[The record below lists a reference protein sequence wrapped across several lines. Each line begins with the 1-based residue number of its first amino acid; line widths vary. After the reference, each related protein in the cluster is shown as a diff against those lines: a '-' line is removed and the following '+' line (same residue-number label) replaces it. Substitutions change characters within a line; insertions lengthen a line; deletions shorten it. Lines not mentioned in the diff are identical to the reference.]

1 MNRYPWLDEAL
12 LALPGCEKDFKE
24 EWGWHRYQ
32 VGGKLFAATCAPG
45 PEHKVVGGHEILSVK
60 CDPQLSELLRSQYPD
75 IVPGFYMDKRC
86 WISILL
92 DGSVPA
98 LVSQNTSGWKPTYS
112 GAVSSSS
119 MSIPRAAPK
128 FVHSNAWK

>member
-12 LALPGCEKDFKE
+12 LALPGCEKDFKA

-45 PEHKVVGGHEILSVK
+45 PEHKDVGGHEILSVK

-92 DGSVPA
+92 DGSVPDDLLRKLCA
-98 LVSQNTSGWKPTYS
+98 DSYSLVFSKLTKKAQRLIAGE
-112 GAVSSSS
+112 
-119 MSIPRAAPK
+119 
-128 FVHSNAWK
+128 

>member
-92 DGSVPA
+92 DGSVPDD
-98 LVSQNTSGWKPTYS
+98 LL
-112 GAVSSSS
+112 
-119 MSIPRAAPK
+119 R
-128 FVHSNAWK
+128 

>member
-1 MNRYPWLDEAL
+1 MNRYPWLDETL
-12 LALPGCEKDFKE
+12 LALPGCEKDFKA

-92 DGSVPA
+92 DGSVPDDLLRKLCA
-98 LVSQNTSGWKPTYS
+98 DSYSLVFSKLTKKAQRLI
-112 GAVSSSS
+112 A
-119 MSIPRAAPK
+119 RE
-128 FVHSNAWK
+128 

>member
-12 LALPGCEKDFKE
+12 LALPGCEKDFKA

-32 VGGKLFAATCAPG
+32 VGGKLFAAMCAPG
-45 PEHKVVGGHEILSVK
+45 PEHRVVGGHEILSVK

-92 DGSVPA
+92 DGSVPDDLLRKLCA
-98 LVSQNTSGWKPTYS
+98 DSYSLVFSKLTKKAQRLIAGE
-112 GAVSSSS
+112 
-119 MSIPRAAPK
+119 
-128 FVHSNAWK
+128 

>member
-1 MNRYPWLDEAL
+1 MNRYPWLDETL
-12 LALPGCEKDFKE
+12 LALPGCEKDFKA

-45 PEHKVVGGHEILSVK
+45 PEHKVIGGHEILSVK

-92 DGSVPA
+92 DGSVPDDLLRKLCA
-98 LVSQNTSGWKPTYS
+98 DSYSLVFSKLTKKAQRLIAGE
-112 GAVSSSS
+112 
-119 MSIPRAAPK
+119 
-128 FVHSNAWK
+128 

>member
-1 MNRYPWLDEAL
+1 MNRYPWLDETL
-12 LALPGCEKDFKE
+12 LSLPGCEKDFKA

-86 WISILL
+86 WISVLL
-92 DGSVPA
+92 DGSVPDDLLRKLCA
-98 LVSQNTSGWKPTYS
+98 DSYSLVFSKLTKKAQRLIAGE
-112 GAVSSSS
+112 
-119 MSIPRAAPK
+119 
-128 FVHSNAWK
+128 

>member
-1 MNRYPWLDEAL
+1 MNRYPWLDETL
-12 LALPGCEKDFKE
+12 LALPGCEKDFKA

-92 DGSVPA
+92 DGSVSDDLLRKLCA
-98 LVSQNTSGWKPTYS
+98 DSYSLVFSKLTKKAQRLIAGE
-112 GAVSSSS
+112 
-119 MSIPRAAPK
+119 
-128 FVHSNAWK
+128 

>member
-12 LALPGCEKDFKE
+12 LALPGCEKDFKA

-92 DGSVPA
+92 DGSVPDDLLRKLCA
-98 LVSQNTSGWKPTYS
+98 DSYSLVFSKLTKKAQRLI
-112 GAVSSSS
+112 A
-119 MSIPRAAPK
+119 RE
-128 FVHSNAWK
+128 

>member
-1 MNRYPWLDEAL
+1 MNRYPWLDETL
-12 LALPGCEKDFKE
+12 LALPGCEKDFKA

-92 DGSVPA
+92 DGSVPDDLLRKLCA
-98 LVSQNTSGWKPTYS
+98 DSYS
-112 GAVSSSS
+112 LIFSKLTKKAQRLIAGE
-119 MSIPRAAPK
+119 
-128 FVHSNAWK
+128 

>member
-92 DGSVPA
+92 DGSVPDDLLRKLCA
-98 LVSQNTSGWKPTYS
+98 DSYSLVFSKLTKKAQRLIAGK
-112 GAVSSSS
+112 
-119 MSIPRAAPK
+119 
-128 FVHSNAWK
+128 

>member
-12 LALPGCEKDFKE
+12 LALPGCEKDFKA

-92 DGSVPA
+92 DGSVPDDLLRKLCA
-98 LVSQNTSGWKPTYS
+98 DSYSLVFSKRTKKAQRLIAGE
-112 GAVSSSS
+112 
-119 MSIPRAAPK
+119 
-128 FVHSNAWK
+128 

>member
-1 MNRYPWLDEAL
+1 MNRYPWLDETL
-12 LALPGCEKDFKE
+12 LALPGCEKDFKA

-75 IVPGFYMDKRC
+75 IVPSFYMDKRC

-92 DGSVPA
+92 DGSVPDDLLRKLCA
-98 LVSQNTSGWKPTYS
+98 DSYSLVFSKLTKKAQRLIAGE
-112 GAVSSSS
+112 
-119 MSIPRAAPK
+119 
-128 FVHSNAWK
+128 

>member
-12 LALPGCEKDFKE
+12 LALPGCEKDFKA
-24 EWGWHRYQ
+24 EWGWYRYQ

-45 PEHKVVGGHEILSVK
+45 PEHKVVGGHEILSIK

-92 DGSVPA
+92 DGSVPDDLLRKLCA
-98 LVSQNTSGWKPTYS
+98 DSYSLVFSKLTKKAQHLIAGE
-112 GAVSSSS
+112 
-119 MSIPRAAPK
+119 
-128 FVHSNAWK
+128 

>member
-1 MNRYPWLDEAL
+1 MNRYPWLDETL
-12 LALPGCEKDFKE
+12 LALPGCEKDFKA

-45 PEHKVVGGHEILSVK
+45 PEYKVVGGHEILSVK

-92 DGSVPA
+92 DGSVPDDLLRKLCA
-98 LVSQNTSGWKPTYS
+98 DSYS
-112 GAVSSSS
+112 LIFSKLTKKAQRLIAGE
-119 MSIPRAAPK
+119 
-128 FVHSNAWK
+128 

>member
-60 CDPQLSELLRSQYPD
+60 CDPQRSELLRSQYPD

-92 DGSVPA
+92 DGSVPDDLLRKLCA
-98 LVSQNTSGWKPTYS
+98 DSYSLVFSKLTKKAQRLIAGE
-112 GAVSSSS
+112 
-119 MSIPRAAPK
+119 
-128 FVHSNAWK
+128 

>member
-92 DGSVPA
+92 DGSVPDDLLRKLCA
-98 LVSQNTSGWKPTYS
+98 DSYSLVFSKLTKKAQRLIAGE
-112 GAVSSSS
+112 
-119 MSIPRAAPK
+119 
-128 FVHSNAWK
+128 

>member
-1 MNRYPWLDEAL
+1 MNRYLWLDEAL
-12 LALPGCEKDFKE
+12 LALPGCEKDFKA

-75 IVPGFYMDKRC
+75 IVPSFYMDKRC

-98 LVSQNTSGWKPTYS
+98 DLLRKLCADSYSLVFSKLTKKAQRLIAGE
-112 GAVSSSS
+112 
-119 MSIPRAAPK
+119 
-128 FVHSNAWK
+128 

>member
-1 MNRYPWLDEAL
+1 MNRYPWLDETL

-92 DGSVPA
+92 DGSVPDDLLRKLCA
-98 LVSQNTSGWKPTYS
+98 DSYSLVFSKLTKKAQRLIAGE
-112 GAVSSSS
+112 
-119 MSIPRAAPK
+119 
-128 FVHSNAWK
+128 

>member
-12 LALPGCEKDFKE
+12 LALPGCEKDFKA

-45 PEHKVVGGHEILSVK
+45 PEHRVVGGHEILSVK

-92 DGSVPA
+92 DGSVPDDLLRKLCA
-98 LVSQNTSGWKPTYS
+98 DSYSLVFFKLTKKAQRLIAGE
-112 GAVSSSS
+112 
-119 MSIPRAAPK
+119 
-128 FVHSNAWK
+128 

>member
-1 MNRYPWLDEAL
+1 MNRYPWLDETL
-12 LALPGCEKDFKE
+12 LALPGCEKDFKA

-92 DGSVPA
+92 DGSVPDDLLRKLCA
-98 LVSQNTSGWKPTYS
+98 DSYSLVFSKLTKKAQRLIAGE
-112 GAVSSSS
+112 
-119 MSIPRAAPK
+119 
-128 FVHSNAWK
+128 

>member
-1 MNRYPWLDEAL
+1 MNRYPWLDETL
-12 LALPGCEKDFKE
+12 LALPGCEKDFKA

-45 PEHKVVGGHEILSVK
+45 PEHKVIGGHEILSVK

-92 DGSVPA
+92 DGSVPDDLLRKLCA
-98 LVSQNTSGWKPTYS
+98 DSYSLVFSKLTKKAQRLI
-112 GAVSSSS
+112 A
-119 MSIPRAAPK
+119 RE
-128 FVHSNAWK
+128 

>member
-1 MNRYPWLDEAL
+1 MNRYPWLDETL
-12 LALPGCEKDFKE
+12 LALPGCEKDFKA

-45 PEHKVVGGHEILSVK
+45 PEHKVVGGHEILSLK

-92 DGSVPA
+92 DGSVPDDLLRKLCA
-98 LVSQNTSGWKPTYS
+98 DSYSLVFSKLTKKAQRLIAGE
-112 GAVSSSS
+112 
-119 MSIPRAAPK
+119 
-128 FVHSNAWK
+128 